1 MNESPLRLNGDAF
14 WPTLA
19 GWLIAL
25 MLALS
30 IANTVQPQIPITL
43 AAGAAW
49 LAGICLWPRVSSAQR
64 VQVGAMSVLGILGL
78 IWGAHHG
85 VSPDPGRVLSQ
96 NQLIIS
102 MIVSVSL
109 LRLLSNGLDAAE
121 ENLPRGKSAYLRSM
135 RGVHLFGAVI
145 NISAL
150 VIMADRLSRNHPL
163 REPEA
168 LLMCR
173 AFSMAV
179 FYSPFIGGMALA
191 LAYTPGSDLSTVMLV
206 GVPLTL
212 CGLLT
217 LYGLGRWTD
226 YGAGHD
232 LRGYPVHF
240 ESLGLPALLAVG
252 VLALHTM
259 LSGYSVLSLII
270 ILCPVFVAV
279 TLVVRSGASA
289 AGNTLAEFVRGRFPD
304 MVGELVLFLAAGV
317 LATGLSAFIS
327 TLGGWVPFE
336 VFDAGAASIV
346 LVCTV
351 VVALAGVHPVVVVST
366 VVPLFASVDPDPN
379 LMAMLFV
386 MGWGIGC
393 SISPLS
399 GTNVILSGRYGVS
412 NWRIARRNIGFCGL
426 MTLFGI
432 IGLHTYEQFGIQVG

>member
-1 MNESPLRLNGDAF
+1 MNGGAF
-14 WPTLA
+14 RPALA
-19 GWLIAL
+19 GWLLAV

-30 IANTVQPQIPITL
+30 IANSIQPEIPITL

-49 LAGICLWPRVSSAQR
+49 LAGICLWPRVSTQQR
-64 VQVGAMSVLGILGL
+64 VQVGAMSVLGVLGL
-78 IWGAHHG
+78 IWGARHG
-85 VSPDPGRVLSQ
+85 VSPDPSRRFSQ

-109 LRLLSNGLDAAE
+109 LRLLSNGLDAGE
-121 ENLPRGKSAYLRSM
+121 ETLPRGKSAYLRSM
-135 RGVHLFGAVI
+135 LGIHLFGAVI

-150 VIMADRLSRNHPL
+150 IIMADRLSRNHPL

-191 LAYTPGSDLSTVMLV
+191 LAYTPGSDLSTIMLV
-206 GVPLTL
+206 GVPLAL

-226 YGAGHD
+226 FGAGQD
-232 LRGYPVHF
+232 VRGYPVHF
-240 ESLGLPALLAVG
+240 ESLGLPALLALG
-252 VLALHTM
+252 VLVLHTM

-279 TLVVRSGASA
+279 TLVARLGASA
-289 AGNTLAEFVRGRFPD
+289 AGNTLTGFVQGRFPD

-317 LATGLSAFIS
+317 LATGVSAFIS
-327 TLGGWVPFE
+327 TLGGWVPFQI
-336 VFDAGAASIV
+336 FDAGAASIV

-366 VVPLFASVDPDPN
+366 AAPLFATVDPDPN

-412 NWRIARRNIGFCGL
+412 NWRIARRNIGYCGL
-426 MTLFGI
+426 MTLFAVV
-432 IGLHTYEQFGIQVG
+432 GLHAYEQLGMQSG